1 MSSIPKSP
9 VTPTKALWPP
19 PSPPQ
24 TGDAALLERCRKL
37 EVECGKLKSAQ
48 CVWDSQ
54 WTAYSRKLEAAEHAA
69 RDAERRF
76 AASEAECAWLRAA
89 VGGDWTDYTR
99 KLEAAERA
107 AAASEAE
114 CERLRAEA
122 EPRSRASTLDGD
134 DESEE
139 LAAARSRASTLDGDD
154 EELAAAR
161 ALIAVLERQLE
172 RRTAESRPDER
183 RRDPSTPPPPP
194 PPSSPLSSQSCPTP
208 VISQGLGGSRLWSMI
223 ARPGLLWLPPE
234 LQEIALS
241 RELDSPGV
249 Q

>member
-76 AASEAECAWLRAA
+76 AASEVECARLRAA
-89 VGGDWTDYTR
+89 VGGDWTSYAR
-99 KLEAAERA
+99 QIEAAERA
-107 AAASEAE
+107 ARDAEAE

-122 EPRSRASTLDGD
+122 EARSRASTLDGD
-134 DESEE
+134 DGSEE

-154 EELAAAR
+154 EKLAAAR

-172 RRTAESRPDER
+172 RR
-183 RRDPSTPPPPP
+183 RDLEVTTPPPPP

-208 VISQGLGGSRLWSMI
+208 VIGQGLGGSRLWSMI